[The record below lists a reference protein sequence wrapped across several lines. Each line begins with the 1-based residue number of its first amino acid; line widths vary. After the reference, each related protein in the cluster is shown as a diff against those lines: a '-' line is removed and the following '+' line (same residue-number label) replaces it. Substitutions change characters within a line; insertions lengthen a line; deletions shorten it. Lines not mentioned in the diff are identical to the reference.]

1 MKPLVIALNGPPQ
14 VGKGWF
20 ADKLTHGLLPFRSR
34 VMSLAEPL
42 REEVLRK
49 FGWENNPDSYGKFK
63 KHVFPDGLTGREH
76 LINHGNR
83 MRAIDINYW
92 SRQLT
97 QNPKFSD
104 APIIVVD
111 DMGFPDEQTWI
122 NDHAERLMTIVIA
135 PSEYSIGC
143 IFMNDSRICLNPRGG
158 YRTTTSNE
166 ALRIF
171 IERLKNANP
180 YESTLIEK
188 RPLWFSALME
198 HAMV

>member
-14 VGKGWF
+14 VGKGWL

-34 VMSLAEPL
+34 VMSFAEPL
-42 REEVLRK
+42 REEVLRR
-49 FGWENNPDSYGKFK
+49 FGWENNPESYGKFK

-76 LINHGNR
+76 LIAHGDEK
-83 MRAIDINYW
+83 RAKDVHYW

-104 APIIVVD
+104 APIVVID
-111 DMGFPDEQTWI
+111 DMGFEHEQVWLY
-122 NDHAERLMTIVIA
+122 DHAERLMTIVIA
-135 PSEYSIGC
+135 PSQYSIGC
-143 IFMNDSRICLNPRGG
+143 FYLNDCRVCLKPLGG

-180 YESTLIEK
+180 YESTIVEK
-188 RPLWFSALME
+188 RARWFDALME
-198 HAMV
+198 QSMV